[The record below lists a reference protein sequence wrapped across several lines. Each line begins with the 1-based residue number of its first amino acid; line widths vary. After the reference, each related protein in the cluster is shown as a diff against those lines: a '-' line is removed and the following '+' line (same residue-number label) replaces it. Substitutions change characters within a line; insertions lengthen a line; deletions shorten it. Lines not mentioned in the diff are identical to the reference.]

1 MSSME
6 RNDGLQEEEA
16 DVLSSWLPHVADAY
30 DKFASQCFA
39 AGELDAKTK
48 QLIALG
54 VSIFAG
60 NEMSM
65 HYHAQE
71 AIAQGASERQIIEAA
86 SVVAAAAGGHALSHG
101 AVQVEEAVYSIGG
114 NGSLVSAVEPDV
126 LRSRMQDYLQD
137 TEFAEEEGR
146 ADWDGMKIPGGNSV
160 SPSY

>member
-1 MSSME
+1 MSSIHHS
-6 RNDGLQEEEA
+6 NDMNDEEL
-16 DVLSSWLPHVADAY
+16 DVLTAWLPHVADAY
-30 DKFASQCFA
+30 DRFASQCFA

-65 HYHAQE
+65 NYHAQE
-71 AIAQGASERQIIEAA
+71 AIAQGATEKMIIEAA

-101 AVQVEEAVYSIGG
+101 AVQVEEALELLGMRDAYVG
-114 NGSLVSAVEPDV
+114 AVEPDR
-126 LRSRMQDYLQD
+126 LQSRMQDYLQD
-137 TEFAEEEGR
+137 TEFAQELGDTGWEGM
-146 ADWDGMKIPGGNSV
+146 AIPGSTEV

>member
-1 MSSME
+1 MSSIE
-6 RNDGLQEEEA
+6 GRGELHEEEA
-16 DVLSSWLPHVADAY
+16 DVLSAWLPNVADAY
-30 DKFASQCFA
+30 DRFAGHCFA

-65 HYHAQE
+65 SYHAQE
-71 AIAQGASERQIIEAA
+71 AIAQGATEKMIIEAA

-101 AVQVEEAVYSIGG
+101 AVQVEAALYSLGG
-114 NGSLVSAVEPDV
+114 HDSFVGAVEPDL

-137 TEFAEEEGR
+137 TEFAHEQGDTGWEGM
-146 ADWDGMKIPGGNSV
+146 AIPGSSEV